1 MIQHTSF
8 YILKIIVIKSR
19 DLDLNSKYFTYLAI
33 LTSGMVKCKII
44 FMGKNIIHLANFI
57 EPIGSCK
64 FGLSNKNSSKL
75 IGLNGLQSYLGEKKI
90 FFRKKLHLL
99 RFSV

>member
-1 MIQHTSF
+1 
-8 YILKIIVIKSR
+8 
-19 DLDLNSKYFTYLAI
+19 LDLNSKYFTYLAI

-44 FMGKNIIHLANFI
+44 FMGKNISHLANFN

-75 IGLNGLQSYLGEKKI
+75 IGLNGLQSYLGEKNI
-90 FFRKKLHLL
+90 F
-99 RFSV
+99 